1 MTLDPPRQDVPRLR
15 RQQGIRIVEGA
26 ENRIL
31 FFGFDQSRDELLYA
45 DVKGKNPF
53 KDRRVREAVYRAI
66 DIEALKNVTMR
77 GQAMPTGGITPSI
90 LASNP
95 DAENRLS
102 DDVGPAQ
109 QLLTEAGY
117 QNGFGFQ

>member
-1 MTLDPPRQDVPRLR
+1 MGRHQNWGGKPAGNVTAVTSSSIKSDPTRVSALIAGNVDMILDPPPQDVTRLR

-53 KDRRVREAVYRAI
+53 KARRGREAVDRA
-66 DIEALKNVTMR
+66 
-77 GQAMPTGGITPSI
+77 SC
-90 LASNP
+90 
-95 DAENRLS
+95 
-102 DDVGPAQ
+102 
-109 QLLTEAGY
+109 
-117 QNGFGFQ
+117 